1 MRPAAARRITAV
13 PGGCGIKG
21 HAGAPVEGP
30 GGQLGYRLI
39 LAVDVEGYSTRS
51 ARDQL
56 QAQRDLVDVLDA
68 AAAGSGLD
76 RRRWHR
82 QVTGDGE
89 LAVLPG
95 HADVARAVGLF
106 PGWLRGMLTDLNAAC
121 RPGPRLRVR
130 LALHHGTLIAG
141 PFGPA
146 GDAPIVA
153 SRLLDA
159 RPLRQFLARHPGDD
173 LALAVSGSLFRD
185 VVRTGFCRLDPAA
198 FDPMRITAK
207 GITYH
212 GYLHHGTASGHA
224 ASASGQHGSP
234 DPRRAY
240 LRAADWP
247 TVTGVIEG
255 CDVRSCR

>member
-13 PGGCGIKG
+13 PGACGIKDQ
-21 HAGAPVEGP
+21 AGVPAEGT
-30 GGQLGYRLI
+30 GVQLGYRLI

-56 QAQRDLVDVLDA
+56 QAQRDLVRVLDA

-95 HADVARAVGLF
+95 HADVTRAVGAF
-106 PGWLRGMLTDLNAAC
+106 PVWLRGMLADRNAAC
-121 RPGPRLRVR
+121 RIGPRLRVR
-130 LALHHGTLIAG
+130 LVLHHGTLIAG

-146 GDAPIVA
+146 CDAPVVA

-159 RPLRQFLARHPGDD
+159 RPLRQFLTRHPEDD

-185 VVRTGFCRLDPAA
+185 VVRTGFCCLDPAA
-198 FDPMRITAK
+198 FDPMSITAK
-207 GITYH
+207 GTIYH

-224 ASASGQHGSP
+224 ALAPASAAARIRALPTSGQPLG
-234 DPRRAY
+234 RRPLA
-240 LRAADWP
+240 
-247 TVTGVIEG
+247 
-255 CDVRSCR
+255 